1 MYGAPPAAGGESRV
15 LAGAIV
21 AAVLAVAWALLV
33 VSFTHN
39 PVSLAG
45 WAVGG
50 LIGITRGATPASRAG
65 PSPSC

>member
-1 MYGAPPAAGGESRV
+1 MYGAPAAAGGESQV
-15 LAGAIV
+15 LAGVIV
-21 AAVLAVAWALLV
+21 GAVLAVAWALLV
-33 VSFTHN
+33 YFTHN